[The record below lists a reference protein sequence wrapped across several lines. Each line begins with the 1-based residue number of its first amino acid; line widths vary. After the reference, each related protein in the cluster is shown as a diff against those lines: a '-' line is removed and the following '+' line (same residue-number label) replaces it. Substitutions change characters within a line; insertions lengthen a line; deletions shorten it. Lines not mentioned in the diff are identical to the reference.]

1 MTEAL
6 KNVRRAETGA
16 AVLRGYDETDAQ
28 LGFGALEHTTGCV
41 ALAGFPAGPPG
52 LDARKQAAAEIMR
65 ATGTDS
71 APATAST
78 GGSTATTRC
87 RPSRGH
93 GAGADVRHRVIV
105 DTMEVAGLWS
115 AVPRL
120 YDGVETALSARAQA
134 VACHLSHL
142 YPSGSSLYFTFL
154 ITGADDHDAETRYRE
169 AWQQAARACTE
180 AGGTITHHHGVG
192 RLKAPFLA
200 GELGNRDRRAQ
211 HHQKSPRPGR
221 DHEPERLDVMTSPFG
236 PLVLIANP
244 NAGRGTVDR
253 ALPRIESVLADK
265 NLSYRIVRTTH
276 PGHATEAARQALRD
290 GERYLVAVGGDGT
303 VHEVVNGMVENGG
316 PLAADAVLGVVA
328 AGSGC
333 DFVRSFGLPGDAA
346 QAAAHLAGDQVPPDR
361 RGHRHVHRPGRHQ
374 DQVLVDIAKAGLG
387 GAVVARAAGLRAGR
401 FLGGARYAAG
411 FWLTLPR
418 FRPAAVRLDATAST
432 RAWRAFNVVVANC
445 RFYGG
450 GMQISPNSDPGDCLL
465 DILVMTRP
473 KSDSFTTLPKVY
485 KGAHLPHRDI
495 AELQAAQL
503 NLEADPDFP
512 VEADG
517 ELLGTTPASFGII
530 PGALRLKV

>member
-1 MTEAL
+1 
-6 KNVRRAETGA
+6 
-16 AVLRGYDETDAQ
+16 
-28 LGFGALEHTTGCV
+28 
-41 ALAGFPAGPPG
+41 
-52 LDARKQAAAEIMR
+52 
-65 ATGTDS
+65 
-71 APATAST
+71 
-78 GGSTATTRC
+78 
-87 RPSRGH
+87 
-93 GAGADVRHRVIV
+93 
-105 DTMEVAGLWS
+105 
-115 AVPRL
+115 
-120 YDGVETALSARAQA
+120 
-134 VACHLSHL
+134 
-142 YPSGSSLYFTFL
+142 
-154 ITGADDHDAETRYRE
+154 
-169 AWQQAARACTE
+169 
-180 AGGTITHHHGVG
+180 
-192 RLKAPFLA
+192 
-200 GELGNRDRRAQ
+200 
-211 HHQKSPRPGR
+211 
-221 DHEPERLDVMTSPFG
+221 MTSPFG

-333 DFVRSFGLPGDAA
+333 DFVRSFGLPGDAV
-346 QAAAHLAGDQVPPDR
+346 QGAAHLAGDQV
-361 RGHRHVHRPGRHQ
+361 RPIDVGTVTFT
-374 DQVLVDIAKAGLG
+374 DQGVTRTRCFVNIAEAGLG
-387 GAVVARAAGLRAGR
+387 GAVVARAAGLKAGR

-418 FRPAAVRLDATAST
+418 FRPAAVRLDANGQY

-465 DILVMTRP
+465 DILVMTGP

-485 KGAHLPHRDI
+485 KGAHLPHRNI
-495 AELQAAQL
+495 AELQAARL
-503 NLEADPDFP
+503 SLEAEPCFQ

>member
-1 MTEAL
+1 
-6 KNVRRAETGA
+6 
-16 AVLRGYDETDAQ
+16 
-28 LGFGALEHTTGCV
+28 
-41 ALAGFPAGPPG
+41 
-52 LDARKQAAAEIMR
+52 
-65 ATGTDS
+65 
-71 APATAST
+71 
-78 GGSTATTRC
+78 
-87 RPSRGH
+87 
-93 GAGADVRHRVIV
+93 
-105 DTMEVAGLWS
+105 
-115 AVPRL
+115 
-120 YDGVETALSARAQA
+120 
-134 VACHLSHL
+134 
-142 YPSGSSLYFTFL
+142 
-154 ITGADDHDAETRYRE
+154 
-169 AWQQAARACTE
+169 
-180 AGGTITHHHGVG
+180 
-192 RLKAPFLA
+192 
-200 GELGNRDRRAQ
+200 
-211 HHQKSPRPGR
+211 
-221 DHEPERLDVMTSPFG
+221 MTSPFG

-333 DFVRSFGLPGDAA
+333 DFVRSFGLPGDAVRGA
-346 QAAAHLAGDQVPPDR
+346 EHLAGDQV
-361 RGHRHVHRPGRHQ
+361 RPIDVGTVTFT
-374 DQVLVDIAKAGLG
+374 DQTDQGVTRTRCFVNIAEAGLG
-387 GAVVARAAGLRAGR
+387 GAVVARAAGLKAGR

-418 FRPAAVRLDATAST
+418 FRPAAVRLDANGQYH
-432 RAWRAFNVVVANC
+432 AWRAFNVVVANC

-465 DILVMTRP
+465 DILVMTGP

-485 KGAHLPHRDI
+485 SGAHLPHRNI
-495 AELQAAQL
+495 AELRAAQL
-503 NLEADPDFP
+503 SLEADPGFP